1 MEVSKSSPTL
11 RRAASSGYTLVE
23 VLVGSSILMLGFAAA
38 CVMSLTMVTQEEMS
52 HRMARALSVQ
62 ENAARLFQL
71 GIDPALINADNST
84 STGLLPSNS
93 DMSLSITAED
103 GTVTGVGT
111 LEAVTITANIFT
123 TENDS
128 NLTAAEIGWT
138 AGARRASATE
148 PRAERTTKL
157 TVYRSPLP

>member
-1 MEVSKSSPTL
+1 MEVSNSSPFSL
-11 RRAASSGYTLVE
+11 RASSSGYTLVE
-23 VLVGSSILMLGFAAA
+23 VLVGSSILMMGFAAA
-38 CVMSLTMVTQEEMS
+38 CVMSLTMITQEEMS

-71 GIDPALINADNST
+71 GIDPSQINADNTT

-93 DMSLSITAED
+93 DMTLTIAAED
-103 GTVTGVGT
+103 ETVAGVGT
-111 LEAVTITANIFT
+111 LEAVTITTNILT
-123 TENDS
+123 TEDDS

-138 AGARRASATE
+138 AGARRASASE
-148 PRAERTTKL
+148 PRAERTSKL